1 MDQDEEE
8 QPWDESDE
16 YWASKT
22 GRERIEALEQMRLEA
37 CGNDPN
43 LLKVQRV
50 LRICRFPEDEETP
63 LE

>member
-1 MDQDEEE
+1 MDQVEEE
-8 QPWDESDE
+8 QPWDDSDDF
-16 YWASKT
+16 WASKT

-50 LRICRFPEDEETP
+50 FRVGRFPEDEETP
-63 LE
+63 GE